1 MPYGMV
7 FALAVMATIMA
18 VPIVAI
24 LTSHMRAVLELKLQ
38 HRMQGGSAS
47 EAVEALR
54 REMAELRDTST
65 RFDVSFD
72 TALQRMEERMSTLE
86 QRVSRADKA
95 TPEAVNINRQA

>member
-7 FALAVMATIMA
+7 FTLAVMAIIMA

-24 LTSHMRAVLELKLQ
+24 LTSHWRAVLELKLQ
-38 HRMQGGSAS
+38 HRTQGGTAS
-47 EAVEALR
+47 DAIEALR

-72 TALQRMEERMSTLE
+72 TALQRMDDRMAALE
-86 QRVSRADKA
+86 QRVGRAA
-95 TPEAVNINRQA
+95 QASPEVQSLHRRD